1 MMRREVKQP
10 NEKLKY
16 QREIRGWSQK
26 KIGMSIGTSKDMVS
40 RWETGER
47 SPGRFY
53 QEKLCALFQLSAIEL
68 GFLEPPKA
76 AEGSIASPSESSAL
90 PVSAQDQSQK
100 DTPRETGGP
109 VLDLSRRHVLKGML
123 QVACTTLVLSPYI
136 MLHADAPH
144 QLEYH
149 LTHSSVVDASVL
161 DDLDNVTQRYW
172 KLSQNFSFEV
182 FSGVI
187 GHFQTVTALLHRS
200 QPVSTAKRLSEIAG
214 EVAQIIGKILFD
226 FHEYDLAW
234 SYYAFSLSAAQTA
247 GNADLWAVG
256 LGRMSLLHIEKHQP
270 QDALTLLVASQ
281 KLAIQQSGTRAWLA
295 CIQAEAHS
303 QLEDLEA
310 FTRAIERAES
320 IAPEVLSDNDRY
332 ATGFSPS
339 RLAGYKGSGY
349 LQLKKA
355 DLALG
360 ALQTAESL
368 VNSSSLRRKSVI
380 LADMG
385 TAYAGLGEGQK
396 ASETAYQSLTIIRHV
411 RSLSSLQRVYALR
424 AALQPW
430 ETAAWVHELDHHI
443 HEVYKE
449 ITAEPVASLL

>member
-1 MMRREVKQP
+1 MSREEKQP

-26 KIGMSIGTSKDMVS
+26 KIGMSIGTSKEMVS

-47 SPGRFY
+47 APGKFY
-53 QEKLCALFQLSAIEL
+53 QEKLCTLFQLSAIEL
-68 GFLEPPKA
+68 GFLVPPKA
-76 AEGSIASPSESSAL
+76 AGGSLASQSEPSAL
-90 PVSAQDQSQK
+90 PVSGQDQQHR
-100 DTPRETGGP
+100 DITIDTGGP

-123 QVACTTLVLSPYI
+123 QVACTTLVLSPYT
-136 MLHADAPH
+136 MLHADALH
-144 QLEYH
+144 RLDYY
-149 LTHSSVVDASVL
+149 LTRSSGVDTSVL
-161 DDLDNVTQRYW
+161 DDLEDVTQRYW

-182 FSGVI
+182 FSGVV

-200 QPVSTAKRLSEIAG
+200 QPLGTAQRLSEIAG

-234 SYYAFSLSAAQTA
+234 SYYAFSLSAAQAA
-247 GNADLWAVG
+247 GNHDLWAVG
-256 LGRMSLLHIEKHQP
+256 LGRMSLLSIEKHQP

-281 KLAIQQSGTRAWLA
+281 KLAVQQNGTRAWLA
-295 CIQAEAHS
+295 CIEAEANS
-303 QLEDLEA
+303 QLGDLEA
-310 FTRAIERAES
+310 FTRAIEIAEN
-320 IAPEVLSDNDRY
+320 IAPDTIVDNDRY

-349 LQLKKA
+349 LQLKKSE
-355 DLALG
+355 LALG
-360 ALQTAESL
+360 ALQFAESL
-368 VNSSSLRRKSVI
+368 LTSSSLRRKSVI

-385 TAYAGLGEGQK
+385 TAYAGLGDDQK
-396 ASETAYQSLTIIRHV
+396 AYEVACQSLTIIRHV
-411 RSLSSLQRVYALR
+411 RSLSSLQRIYALR
-424 AALQPW
+424 TALQPW
-430 ETAAWVHELDHHI
+430 ETAAWVNELDHHI